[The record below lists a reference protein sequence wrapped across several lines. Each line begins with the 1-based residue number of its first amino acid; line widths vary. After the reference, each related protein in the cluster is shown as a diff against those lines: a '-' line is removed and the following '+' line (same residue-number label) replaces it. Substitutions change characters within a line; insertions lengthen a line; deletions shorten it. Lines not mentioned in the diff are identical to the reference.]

1 MQFVFE
7 LGPVNWRLKLA
18 ASETPATN
26 PRHKGSLGPATL
38 RGPHQVISS
47 LPSTKRPLGYWAL
60 ACRVAAHNKAQAR
73 IDRIEVPVQ
82 AANQSLSM
90 MMGRTAGNSWP
101 SRGSTQPWQNRFG
114 REPDAEQRAKLR
126 MVPNGRP
133 TASASA
139 LARIKS
145 RSPSE
150 NAGGGA

>member
-7 LGPVNWRLKLA
+7 LRPVNWRLKLA
-18 ASETPATN
+18 ASETPVTY

-47 LPSTKRPLGYWAL
+47 LPSTKCPLGYWAL
-60 ACRVAAHNKAQAR
+60 ACMVAAHNKAQAR

-101 SRGSTQPWQNRFG
+101 SRGNAHLGKKVRARAGSWCLM
-114 REPDAEQRAKLR
+114 DAR
-126 MVPNGRP
+126 RP
-133 TASASA
+133 AQAHCG
-139 LARIKS
+139 K
-145 RSPSE
+145 
-150 NAGGGA
+150 N